1 MDYKNRKDMKK
12 IIVAITMVLAIQVAV
27 TSCQREDV
35 VQCQTKTPEEENE
48 EPPYTIG
55 DWDDGGTIYTKPD
68 SVRDATH
75 EDSIR
80 FGLI

>member
-1 MDYKNRKDMKK
+1 MDYKTEKDMRK
-12 IIVAITMVLAIQVAV
+12 ITVAIVMVLAIQVSVA
-27 TSCQREDV
+27 SCQREE
-35 VQCQTKTPEEENE
+35 VQRQVETPEE
-48 EPPYTIG
+48 EPPYTID
-55 DWDDGGTIYTKPD
+55 DWDDGGIIHTECD

>member
-1 MDYKNRKDMKK
+1 MDYKNRKDMRK
-12 IIVAITMVLAIQVAV
+12 ITVAIVMALAIQVAV
-27 TSCQREDV
+27 TSCQREE
-35 VQCQTKTPEEENE
+35 VQREVETPEE

-55 DWDDGGTIYTKPD
+55 DWEDGGTIQTRPD